1 MLQEILVKKT
11 RQQRKQNELENLI
24 PVVKEK
30 VEALLGEEVEFD
42 VIKAGE
48 AISKVLSVD
57 WQVADSIFSCYFTI
71 RVRRKEVTE
80 LEAPEIVEEN
90 ILSRPQGLLWAAL
103 EEVGFP
109 RRARIESGDFGEVFE
124 LRNII
129 EETENYV
136 AFFNITV
143 ADC

>member
-1 MLQEILVKKT
+1 MLQEILIKKT
-11 RQQRKQNELENLI
+11 RQQRRQGELENLI
-24 PVVKEK
+24 PVVKEE
-30 VEALLGEEVEFD
+30 VTALLESEVEFN
-42 VIKAGE
+42 VKAGE

-57 WQVADSIFSCYFTI
+57 WRVAGSVFSCCFTVRI
-71 RVRRKEVTE
+71 RQKEKTE
-80 LEAPEIVEEN
+80 LEPPEIVEEN
-90 ILSRPQGLLWAAL
+90 ILGRPQGLLWAAL

-109 RRARIESGDFGEVFE
+109 RRARMETDLGEKFYE

-143 ADC
+143 SDC